1 MVTPHM
7 MFNNL
12 RDGFRPDYFSGSMWI
27 VMVLKIVW
35 VVAVILFVIWVI
47 KSLIKANKITEAKE
61 VRVIEAHTNVDALR
75 IVKERYAKGEI
86 TKEQY
91 DLYLIDLK

>member
-1 MVTPHM
+1 M

-35 VVAVILFVIWVI
+35 VVAVILFVIWVV

-61 VRVIEAHTNVDALR
+61 VKVIDTHSNVDALR

-91 DLYLIDLK
+91 DQYLIDLK

>member
-1 MVTPHM
+1 M

-35 VVAVILFVIWVI
+35 VVAVILFVIWVV

-61 VRVIEAHTNVDALR
+61 VRVIDTHSSVDALR

-91 DLYLIDLK
+91 DQYLIDLK

>member
-1 MVTPHM
+1 M
-7 MFNNL
+7 MF
-12 RDGFRPDYFSGSMWI
+12 DYFRTGARPEYFTGASWLFMG
-27 VMVLKIVW
+27 LRIVW
-35 VVAVILFVIWVI
+35 AVLVILFIIWVV
-47 KSLIKANKITEAKE
+47 KSLIKANKVTSAKE
-61 VRVIEAHTNVDALR
+61 VKFVEAQTNSDALK